1 MTAHV
6 PWVQNRPSAATRA
19 TEAPPVGGSHTPLRC
34 QPNAPALQWAV
45 NIAPALPFRLSVL
58 DQSPVSA
65 GSTAGAAL
73 LNSVDLARHA
83 DQLGYHRYWVAE
95 HHGSPALA
103 CRAPEVL
110 IGPLAAATDR
120 IRLGSGGIMLPHY
133 SPLKVA
139 ETFGMLAAMYPGRID
154 LGIGR
159 AAGTDARTTFALQRD
174 RREASPDDFPDQLNE
189 LLAYLNGAM
198 PDNHPFARVA
208 ATLPAPP
215 GSIPTYLLGSSPQ
228 SGIWAADLSLPYVF
242 ADFINPS
249 GTAIAA
255 QYRASFKPTDARP
268 KPYQIVA
275 ASVICADTDDEAQ
288 YLAGSHRMLLE
299 YLQGG
304 RLIPVPPP
312 TEAERFFKGR
322 ANPHALPL
330 GRRLIV
336 GSPATVGQALEQLA
350 EDYHADEVMVL
361 TIVHDHAA
369 RRRSY
374 ELLAEHVAHSAV
386 PEPAA

>member
-1 MTAHV
+1 MDL
-6 PWVQNRPSAATRA
+6 S
-19 TEAPPVGGSHTPLRC
+19 
-34 QPNAPALQWAV
+34 
-45 NIAPALPFRLSVL
+45 PFRLSVL

-65 GSTAGAAL
+65 GSNAATAL
-73 LNSVDLARHA
+73 RNSIDLARHA
-83 DQLGYHRYWVAE
+83 DGLGYHRYWVAE
-95 HHGSPALA
+95 HHATPALA

-110 IGPLAAATDR
+110 LGPLGAATER

-139 ETFGMLAAMYPGRID
+139 ETFGMLAALYPDRID

-174 RREASPDDFPDQLNE
+174 RREANPDDFPDQLDE
-189 LLAYLNGAM
+189 LLAYLNGTM
-198 PDNHPFARVA
+198 PDQHPFSRVA
-208 ATLPAPP
+208 DTLPVPP

-249 GTAIAA
+249 GVAMAA
-255 QYRASFKPTDARP
+255 QYRANYRPSEAAP
-268 KPYQIVA
+268 KPYLIVA
-275 ASVICADTDDEAQ
+275 SSVICADTDDEAQ

-299 YLQGG
+299 FLQGG
-304 RLIPVPPP
+304 RLIPVPSP
-312 TEAERFFKGR
+312 EIAERNFRGR
-322 ANPHALPL
+322 ANPHSLPV

-336 GSPATVGQALEQLA
+336 GSPSTVRSAVEQLVA
-350 EDYHADEVMVL
+350 DYQADEVMVL
-361 TIVHDHAA
+361 TTVYDHGA

-374 ELLAEHVAHSAV
+374 ELLADVWPASTDAV
-386 PEPAA
+386 LAAV